1 MADWILSSGALVL
14 LTLLLRAL
22 LKSRLD
28 PRLRYALWLLAL
40 LRLLCPLPLFH
51 SALSLPGLAEQAVE
65 NRTVLRPAEHVE
77 EPLPSGDV
85 LPAFPEAAESAGRP
99 APAEGSFP
107 WRAVL
112 WGLYAGGAAGLL
124 LAALIANRRLGR
136 RLRQGARPLPGQWT
150 VPPRR
155 IYISPC
161 PAAPCLL
168 GLFRPAVFVPEAVA
182 VDDRA
187 LGHVLAHERAHYR
200 HLDPLWALLR
210 LLALAL
216 HWYDPL
222 VWWACFLSRQDA
234 EAAADAAA
242 IGALGERERL
252 DYGRTLLALV
262 AGPAGPRS
270 ALDLGTSMSAS
281 RRSLRDRVRLIA
293 RRPKTALPTL
303 LLVLLCGALAFRLG
317 YAGPVEEKQALA
329 PAPVSPLPVASPP
342 AAPEEES
349 GAAPAQKPLPSL
361 YYGEKLYY
369 LSYTDSVL
377 YGPLC
382 YAREE
387 FGLLTAPS
395 GAEPRADLE
404 VSDPRLAG
412 LTLRRYSNTVL
423 PHGFCVELDGELLVF
438 AAYEDMDEHQRRRAD
453 ILADEESFTAFLRQ
467 DMADWE
473 SALSEEDYAA
483 AYDLP
488 LVALPEDAGFQSLG
502 PVWLRQD
509 PGGSGAL
516 FPCRVFYDYSR
527 GIAVYI
533 SQDELH
539 PNGFENFYTS
549 RTNESGQAFSETHP
563 WAWFSAGYT
572 PVTESG
578 SVRLLLFS
586 ALPLDEAFCRR
597 LLTAAG
603 QLPLS

>member
-1 MADWILSSGALVL
+1 MADWVLSSSALVL
-14 LTLLLRAL
+14 LTLLLRVL

-51 SALSLPGLAEQAVE
+51 SALSLPGLAEQAVQS
-65 NRTVLRPAEHVE
+65 RTVLSPGESIHENAPAGEA
-77 EPLPSGDV
+77 
-85 LPAFPEAAESAGRP
+85 LPALPEAAESAGQVTSP
-99 APAEGSFP
+99 DGSFP

-112 WGLYAGGAAGLL
+112 WGLYISGAAGLL
-124 LAALIANRRLGR
+124 LAALIANRKLGR
-136 RLRQGARPLPGQWT
+136 QLRQGARPLPGQWT
-150 VPPRR
+150 VPPRQ

-161 PAAPCLL
+161 PAAPCLF
-168 GLFRPAVFVPEAVA
+168 GLRRPAIYVPEALA

-234 EAAADAAA
+234 EAAADATA
-242 IGALGERERL
+242 IGALGEKERL

-262 AGPAGPRS
+262 AGPAGLRS

-293 RRPKTALPTL
+293 RRPKTALPAL

-317 YAGPVEEKQALA
+317 YAGPVEEEATPA
-329 PAPVSPLPVASPP
+329 PAPVSTPPVASPAAP
-342 AAPEEES
+342 AADS
-349 GAAPAQKPLPSL
+349 GAVPAQKPLPSL
-361 YYGEKLYY
+361 YYGGKLYY

-377 YGPLC
+377 SGPLC
-382 YAREE
+382 SARED
-387 FGLLTAPS
+387 FGLLTAPA

-404 VSDPRLAG
+404 VSDSRLAG
-412 LTLRRYSNTVL
+412 LTLRRYSNAAL
-423 PHGFCVELDGELLVF
+423 PHGLCVELDGELLVF
-438 AAYEDMDEHQRRRAD
+438 AAYEDMDEHERRRAD
-453 ILADEESFTAFLRQ
+453 ILSDEESFTGWLRQ
-467 DMADWE
+467 DMEDWD
-473 SALSEEDYAA
+473 SALSEADYAA
-483 AYDLP
+483 AYELP
-488 LVALPEDAGFQSLG
+488 LISLPEGSGFQSLG

-509 PGGSGAL
+509 PGGTGAL
-516 FPCRVFYDYSR
+516 FLCRVFYNYSL
-527 GIAVYI
+527 GAAVYVY
-533 SQDELH
+533 QDDLR

-549 RTNESGQAFSETHP
+549 RTNESGQYFSETHP

-586 ALPLDEAFCRR
+586 ALPLDEDFCFR
-597 LLTAAG
+597 LLTGASA
-603 QLPLS
+603 